1 MPLQKT
7 TKGELVRTCIRV
19 FRQQGY
25 YRTTMADLAQ
35 ASGLTKGVFYHH
47 FASKEAI
54 MQTVLAETSAYFAEK
69 VFNAAYA
76 PDLSAAQRLE
86 ALVAAALKAF
96 SYEPG
101 GCIFANTVLE
111 TAHVEDTFLGPI
123 KAFFGEWQR
132 ALQTIFAS
140 RHDAAT
146 AEKLAVR
153 VVADV
158 EGSLLLMQ
166 LYKNP
171 AYLTEALDRA
181 KALL

>member
-25 YRTTMADLAQ
+25 YRTTMADLAK

-47 FASKEAI
+47 FASKEELMLTALAR
-54 MQTVLAETSAYFAEK
+54 TSDFFAETVFKVAYDAQVPAE
-69 VFNAAYA
+69 
-76 PDLSAAQRLE
+76 QRL
-86 ALVAAALKAF
+86 AQLMAAALKAF
-96 SYEPG
+96 SYEQG

-111 TAHVEDTFLGPI
+111 TAHVEDTFLDPI
-123 KAFFGEWQR
+123 KSFFADWQQ

-140 RHDAAT
+140 RHGAARAT
-146 AEKLAVR
+146 QLATQVI
-153 VVADV
+153 ADV

-166 LYKNP
+166 LYKDP
-171 AYLTEALDRA
+171 AYLTSALARA
-181 KALL
+181 KGML